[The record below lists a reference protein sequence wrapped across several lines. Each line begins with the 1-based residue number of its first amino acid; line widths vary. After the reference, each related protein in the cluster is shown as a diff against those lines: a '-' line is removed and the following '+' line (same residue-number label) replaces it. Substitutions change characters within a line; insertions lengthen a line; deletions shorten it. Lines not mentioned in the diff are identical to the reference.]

1 MKHTGI
7 FSKLFGQRNA
17 APPRPSEAGPGPHIP
32 EPLSAPPQ
40 HGGQSPHE
48 DLERAARGF
57 VEEHEPLIGK
67 AGPEVLARVFT
78 QGANIFTTITPEE
91 VAAAKTAEEA
101 KRALTAAIWV
111 PSTPATEYQ
120 EALEEEARASAV
132 YASLKAATR
141 DLGDFLDRVR
151 GRLPDVGS
159 GG

>member
-7 FSKLFGQRNA
+7 FSKLFGQRSA
-17 APPRPSEAGPGPHIP
+17 APPRPGGPGPHSP
-32 EPLSAPPQ
+32 EPPSAPPQ
-40 HGGQSPHE
+40 YGGQSPHE

-91 VAAAKTAEEA
+91 VAAAKKTEDA
-101 KRALTAAIWV
+101 KRALAAAIQD
-111 PSTPATEYQ
+111 PSTPATRYQ

-132 YASLKAATR
+132 YGSLKATTR
-141 DLGDFLDRVR
+141 DLSEFLDRVR
-151 GRLPDVGS
+151 ARIPDVGS